1 MLKPSKKLSLALEA
15 VTDIAFHGGSDP
27 VQSQDIARRLNLP
40 RRYLEQVMQQ
50 LVRAGLLKGVRGPRG
65 GYRLARERRRI
76 SVGEIVR
83 VVQGEAD
90 LLAAGMPGA
99 GAHAP
104 SAAGSEAEHGSGS
117 PLGGLV
123 IAPFF
128 ERTERELMERL
139 DGVSVEDLCQEAQ
152 RAGLVGDQARSADF
166 VI

>member
-83 VVQGEAD
+83 VVQGETD
-90 LLAAGMPGA
+90 LNGPMTGSGA
-99 GAHAP
+99 T
-104 SAAGSEAEHGSGS
+104 AEEQVAGS
-117 PLGGLV
+117 PLGAQV
-123 IAPFF
+123 ITPFF
-128 ERTERELMERL
+128 ERTERELMQRL
-139 DGVSVEDLCQEAQ
+139 DGVSIEDLCQEAR